1 MRRRSST
8 ALPAMGSRAVRS
20 PTKGNEEIE
29 DFVGFVAFCGN
40 LAPASRS
47 GIALGKTADYTD
59 CADTNQM
66 PNPPPTE
73 SAPIRVIRGSRI
85 WSFRERDSMSMRRR
99 SSTALPAM
107 GSRAVRSPT
116 KGNEE
121 IEDFVGFVAFCGN
134 LAPASRPGIALGKTA
149 DYTDCADT
157 NQMPN
162 PPPTE
167 SAPIRVIRGSRIWS
181 FRERDVGP
189 SFGLWPLLSPLAPVQ
204 IGL

>member
-1 MRRRSST
+1 
-8 ALPAMGSRAVRS
+8 V
-20 PTKGNEEIE
+20 
-29 DFVGFVAFCGN
+29 N
-40 LAPASRS
+40 LAGLRCRAAGLTVQIVGLTTDRPENPSADFQSAVSPISNRQGAGKSQRARTGRRPAECNSAIRQSATLRYKLCRPSRGPS
-47 GIALGKTADYTD
+47 
-59 CADTNQM
+59 
-66 PNPPPTE
+66 
-73 SAPIRVIRGSRI
+73 
-85 WSFRERDSMSMRRR
+85 SMSMRRR